1 MSNNFLAPKCPFCGI
16 KMDFIDTNVSFDDY
30 DVNWRQCW
38 YRCPHCLIPSPMCVT
53 ESDAYIAATKRKQE
67 SNYIL
72 SISELL
78 NIASKNFNGL
88 LALDQE
94 DVVWIEC
101 RDGNN
106 GYVTVTNAERYD
118 YTSKFYLYDLLWFDF
133 SSINDRSTLK
143 CSLNNHTYGLFWRCW
158 YKTPTYA
165 EQREIRWE
173 SVTKNER

>member
-1 MSNNFLAPKCPFCGI
+1 MTNHHLAPKCPFCSV

-30 DVNWRQCW
+30 DVNWRQYW

-67 SNYIL
+67 SNHVL

-106 GYVTVTNAERYD
+106 GYVTITNVERYD
-118 YTSKFYLYDLLWFDF
+118 YTSKFYSLWFDF

-143 CSLNNHTYGLFWRCW
+143 YSLSNHTYGLFWRCW
-158 YKTPTYA
+158 YKTPTHA
-165 EQREIRWE
+165 EQRKISWE
-173 SVTKNER
+173 SITKNKR

>member
-1 MSNNFLAPKCPFCGI
+1 MSSRHLVPKCPFCGV

-38 YRCPHCLIPSPMCVT
+38 YRCPHCLIPSQMCVT

-67 SNYIL
+67 PNHVL

-106 GYVTVTNAERYD
+106 GYVTITNVERYD

-133 SSINDRSTLK
+133 SSINNRNTLK
-143 CSLNNHTYGLFWRCW
+143 CSLSNHTYGLFWRCW
-158 YKTPTYA
+158 YKTPTHA
-165 EQREIRWE
+165 EQKEIRWE
-173 SVTKNER
+173 SVIKNER

>member
-1 MSNNFLAPKCPFCGI
+1 MSSHHLTPKCPFCGV

-38 YRCPHCLIPSPMCVT
+38 YRCPHCLIPSPICVT

-67 SNYIL
+67 PNHVL

-88 LALDQE
+88 SALDQE

-101 RDGNN
+101 RDKNN
-106 GYVTVTNAERYD
+106 GYVTITNVERYD
-118 YTSKFYLYDLLWFDF
+118 YTSKFHSLWFDF
-133 SSINDRSTLK
+133 SSINDRSALK
-143 CSLNNHTYGLFWRCW
+143 YNLSNNTYGLFWLCW
-158 YKTPTYA
+158 YKTPTHA
-165 EQREIRWE
+165 EQKEIRWE
-173 SVTKNER
+173 NITNNKR